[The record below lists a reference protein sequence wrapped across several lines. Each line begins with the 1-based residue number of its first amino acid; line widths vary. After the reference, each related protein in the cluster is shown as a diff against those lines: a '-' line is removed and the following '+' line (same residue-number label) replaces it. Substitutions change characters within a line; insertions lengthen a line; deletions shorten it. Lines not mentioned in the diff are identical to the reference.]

1 MLRHV
6 CWSVAIKASQVNS
19 DHMTFDGPDIMRKH
33 LPIFP
38 WLLTLVL
45 ISVCP
50 AAPAAAAKPAPPTQ
64 PTRGPGGSDYA
75 HDELVGSVVGKGA
88 TACYI
93 FEPAKPRP
101 AKAPLIVFNHGYL
114 AVDPVAYG
122 RWIEHMVRRGN
133 IVVYPVYQEG
143 LTLSIALTP
152 NAITGVK
159 AAIAELQKG
168 DHVKPDLDRFA
179 IVGHSAGGIISANMA
194 ATWKKE
200 GLPQPR
206 AVMCV
211 QPGISK
217 LFPVADLKQ
226 IPKETLLI
234 SLFSDNDKITGD
246 ADARMIFA
254 QATQVSPG
262 NKALIE
268 LTSDKHGWPDMNA
281 DHFAPAAVGGKGIDP
296 RGMTRLRMRAMFDS
310 LKDRNGENSGGVS
323 RNTKDAD
330 DKDDKEDKTPAGGNK
345 RTEELVALFTNG
357 LDYYGTWKLFDGLTD
372 AAFHGR
378 NREYAL
384 GNTRQ
389 QRFMGK
395 WSDGVPVKEL
405 KVVEPKDGR

>member
-1 MLRHV
+1 MTQFLRL
-6 CWSVAIKASQVNS
+6 I
-19 DHMTFDGPDIMRKH
+19 
-33 LPIFP
+33 P
-38 WLLTLVL
+38 WLLTLAL
-45 ISVCP
+45 ISRSP
-50 AAPAAAAKPAPPTQ
+50 AADPPKLPGKPSPPKQ
-64 PTRGPGGSDYA
+64 PERGPGGSDYP
-75 HDELVGSVVGKGA
+75 HDELVGSLVGKGA

-93 FEPAKPRP
+93 FEPAKPRI

-152 NAITGVK
+152 NAVAGVK
-159 AAIAELQKG
+159 AAIAELEKG
-168 DHVKPDLDRFA
+168 DHTRPDLDRFA

-194 ATWKKE
+194 ATWKKDC
-200 GLPQPR
+200 LPQPR

-211 QPGISK
+211 QPGVSK
-217 LFPVADLKQ
+217 LFPIADLKQ

-234 SLFSDNDKITGD
+234 ALFGDNDKITAD
-246 ADARMIFA
+246 ADARLIFEQTPQIPA
-254 QATQVSPG
+254 K

-281 DHFAPAAVGGKGIDP
+281 DHFAPNAVGGKGINP
-296 RGMTRLRMRAMFDS
+296 RGMTRIRMRAMFEGM
-310 LKDRNGENSGGVS
+310 KGKGENSGGIS
-323 RNTKDAD
+323 GSA
-330 DKDDKEDKTPAGGNK
+330 KEPREEDDKTPAGSK
-345 RTEELVALFTNG
+345 QIDDLIALFTNG

-372 AAFHGR
+372 AAFYGR